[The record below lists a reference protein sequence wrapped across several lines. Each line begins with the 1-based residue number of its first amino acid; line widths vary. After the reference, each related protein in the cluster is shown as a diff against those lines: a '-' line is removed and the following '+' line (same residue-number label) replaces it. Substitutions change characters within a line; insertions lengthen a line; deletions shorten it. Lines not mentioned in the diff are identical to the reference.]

1 MKSASAGLV
10 SALIYLSIALT
21 VAGTFLGLTSAGD
34 YTWVARL
41 GGATWV
47 FVLTNVV
54 LMPLVIPAVQRRMK

>member
-10 SALIYLSIALT
+10 SALIYLSIALI
-21 VAGTFLGLTSAGD
+21 VAGTFLGLTSVGD